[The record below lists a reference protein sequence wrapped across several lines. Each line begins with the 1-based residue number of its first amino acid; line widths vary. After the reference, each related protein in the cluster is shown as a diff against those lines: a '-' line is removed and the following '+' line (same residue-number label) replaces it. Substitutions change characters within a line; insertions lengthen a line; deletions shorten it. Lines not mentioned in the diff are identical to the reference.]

1 MDCYRA
7 PMRAIIALAI
17 LLTASVGAA
26 PADAGETA
34 GQAGI
39 KGDGGTVRLL
49 VNPFGTNSFPPF
61 VIQKFGLDKKYGFT
75 LQVISAAT
83 TQAQTTAIQARSA
96 DIGLFD
102 WNDVSR
108 MKNAGIKVV
117 GIAPFLIWANTV
129 IVPESSPLRTMGDLK
144 GKKLGLYS
152 RTNLDWI
159 VMRTVARKDYNIE
172 LEKEALI
179 QEGAPNLLRGLLE
192 QNQLD
197 ATQMFNSLTPAIVAT
212 GKFRVLATVRQLIGQ
227 LGLPDTPFLMYTADM
242 NYAAAHPANVRA
254 FLGAYRDAI
263 EILRTDDAVW
273 AERGKELKLEGQA
286 LTLFRDEARED
297 MMSSFTKNTEADIRK
312 TFEVLLAT
320 AGPAIMGV
328 TQLPDGFMTLEY
340 QP

>member
-1 MDCYRA
+1 M
-7 PMRAIIALAI
+7 
-17 LLTASVGAA
+17 
-26 PADAGETA
+26 
-34 GQAGI
+34 
-39 KGDGGTVRLL
+39 
-49 VNPFGTNSFPPF
+49 
-61 VIQKFGLDKKYGFT
+61 
-75 LQVISAAT
+75 QVISAAT

-254 FLGAYRDAI
+254 FLAAYRDAI

-273 AERGKELKLEGQA
+273 VERGKELKLEGQA

-297 MMSSFTKNTEADIRK
+297 MMSSFTRNTEADIRK

-328 TQLPDGFMTLEY
+328 TQLPDGFMTLEF